1 MPGSVLGFDAYII
14 DLDGVVTDTA
24 TLHARSWKTLFD
36 EILADRA
43 GPDLA
48 GPDHAVSV
56 NGFRPFRQ
64 TEDYGRFVRGRS
76 QTEAIRGFLASRGI
90 ELPDGSPEDCQC
102 TLTVHG
108 LGRRKSAVFGR
119 LVEERGVNV
128 FSGSQRFLDH
138 MAALSRPTAVVTDS
152 RNGEL
157 VLERA
162 GLGRRFEVVVDGLVL
177 ERERLAGQPAPDG
190 FLFAAAWLGV
200 EPAWT
205 CVIEATEA
213 GVAAARSGGF
223 GCVVGV
229 LRGSSQAS
237 LRAAG
242 ADLVVE
248 DLAELL

>member
-24 TLHARSWKTLFD
+24 TLHARSWKALFD
-36 EILADRA
+36 DFFEHRD
-43 GPDLA
+43 G
-48 GPDHAVSV
+48 V
-56 NGFRPFRQ
+56 NGVRPFRQ
-64 TEDYGRFVRGRS
+64 SEDYARYVRGRS
-76 QTEAIRGFLASRGI
+76 HAHAVREFLASRGI
-90 ELPDGSPEDCQC
+90 ELPEGGPHDCER
-102 TLTVHG
+102 TVSLHA
-108 LGRRKSAVFGR
+108 LGRRKSELFR
-119 LVEERGVNV
+119 CTIEERGVNV
-128 FSGSQRFLDH
+128 FAGSLRFIDQLRS
-138 MAALSRPTAVVTDS
+138 LTRPTALVTAS

-157 VLERA
+157 VLDRA
-162 GLGRRFEVVVDGLVL
+162 GLSQRFDVVVDGIVL
-177 ERERLAGQPAPDG
+177 ERERLAAQPAPDG

-213 GVAAARSGGF
+213 GVAAGREGGF

-229 LRGSSQAS
+229 LRGNSRAA